1 MSTCHDYES
10 DYEPVED
17 LGKRI
22 GLKRMEDVIPDE
34 DYVLHASYWW
44 RVTGEVGGT
53 GALELELAGPA
64 DPMHPETAIL
74 AEDDGSLV
82 VTASDASGLQFRDGV
97 LLDVPW
103 PCCGLIY
110 VKRASRRGV
119 GNDPDEKVSGIFVL
133 RHDSGGSPY
142 YAPVDP
148 AMQPGVSSKWLLS
161 PDRDLIL
168 SWEPVDVADL
178 LREYSGESRG

>member
-1 MSTCHDYES
+1 MSAHDYET
-10 DYEPVED
+10 DYELVED

-22 GLKRMEDVIPDE
+22 GLKRMEDVIPGE
-34 DYVLHASYWW
+34 DYVLYSSCWW
-44 RVTGEVGGT
+44 KVLWEVGDT
-53 GALELELAGPA
+53 GALELEIAGPT
-64 DPMHPETAIL
+64 DPRHPETAIL
-74 AEDDGSLV
+74 AGDDGSLV
-82 VTASDASGLQFRDGV
+82 VTASTVSGLQFKDGV

-119 GNDPDEKVSGIFVL
+119 GNDPDEKVFGIFSL
-133 RHDSGGSPY
+133 RYDSDGSPY
-142 YAPVDP
+142 YAPVDQES
-148 AMQPGVSSKWLLS
+148 QPGVASNWIL
-161 PDRDLIL
+161 DRRFDLIL